1 MMRAMGSRRLACV
14 LLPLLGACS
23 ILYNP
28 DNLPDRDAAVIDAP
42 PPPPIDAPTDAD
54 PSQLT
59 LTGFET
65 SAGGAIPE
73 GTGAGGGRPALVIL
87 TGSSLVGSA
96 VVTAAF
102 LDEPDAGAEG
112 PTVDGFDAFT
122 DSTGAAVAVR
132 IPVLPDLA
140 AGSQRMMRL
149 TVTQGSASGS
159 VDIPIDGLDEL
170 TITGATSPMVDPT
183 PDLYSRIEIAGNLHY
198 TPGQADPVILRATA
212 DVVVT
217 AVLDV
222 DASGTTAGP
231 HGCDGGL
238 KNTAGTCSPGGA
250 MPGAMTTL
258 LTVGSGGGGGGFGA
272 MGVTGTGQ
280 SGGVGGLPTGN
291 DMLVPIRTAAGV
303 AGNRGNGGGG
313 GGTGTLLG
321 SGGPGGGGGGTIVID
336 AGGDVTVSGAGALR
350 SRGGA
355 GAGNGGGG
363 GGGSGGAIFV
373 RAGGGVTAPG
383 AWLSAPGGARGG
395 TNNPGG
401 TGAVGRIRVDSSRG
415 DNEAIAAMATTPAA
429 TRGPA
434 WDDSAPVVTATSPLT
449 VVLRGE
455 AGRQHGVRLNDA
467 ALTDASIG
475 VSGTTSVQVPLT
487 RGRNVLCATWSSNAA
502 STHLD
507 RAEAR
512 ACIDIAYVGP

>member
-258 LTVGSGGGGGGFGA
+258 LTVGSGGGGGG
-272 MGVTGTGQ
+272 
-280 SGGVGGLPTGN
+280 
-291 DMLVPIRTAAGV
+291 
-303 AGNRGNGGGG
+303 
-313 GGTGTLLG
+313 
-321 SGGPGGGGGGTIVID
+321 
-336 AGGDVTVSGAGALR
+336 
-350 SRGGA
+350 
-355 GAGNGGGG
+355 
-363 GGGSGGAIFV
+363 SGGAIFV